1 MLERLLS
8 TLPESELRLTQTEA
22 YYFSKELISDFYK
35 QRFPLS
41 QHPNFLV
48 INYPTKAY
56 IGNQVAKM
64 ALVCESIDEDVM
76 TLRGS
81 LLLMENGS
89 TLSSVLCTWVPP
101 TKLSPT
107 S

>member
-1 MLERLLS
+1 MLQRLMFA
-8 TLPESELRLTQTEA
+8 LPESELRLIQTEA

-81 LLLMENGS
+81 LLLRQNGS
-89 TLSSVLCTWVPP
+89 TLSLGLCTWAPQ
-101 TKLSPT
+101 TRSSPT

>member
-1 MLERLLS
+1 MIKDTHLFTLLRGFDKQCS
-8 TLPESELRLTQTEA
+8 KDSSLLYLKVSLLITETEA
-22 YYFSKELISDFYK
+22 YYFSKDLISDFYK

-41 QHPNFLV
+41 QHPNFSV

-76 TLRGS
+76 TLRG
-81 LLLMENGS
+81 M
-89 TLSSVLCTWVPP
+89 
-101 TKLSPT
+101 
-107 S
+107 